1 MIAHAATWTTT
12 LGLVIA
18 LFLAEAEPVKHVWH
32 FWLAVPLALAAI
44 ALPVALLA
52 GYFIRVT
59 KTRYPQK

>member
-1 MIAHAATWTTT
+1 MIAA
-12 LGLVIA
+12 
-18 LFLAEAEPVKHVWH
+18 FLAEAEPVKHVWH

-44 ALPVALLA
+44 ALPIALLA